1 MMPGAVGRAIRGG
14 LTRKRVPTIVIALV
28 LLVSTGASV
37 LAVALLVDSHSP
49 FDHAFTA
56 QKGAQLVVAF
66 DPAKASTAQL
76 KATSRLTGVTAASG
90 PFATATVTTKTSG
103 GPGGGTQDLPPL
115 SLAGRGSPGGPVD
128 DVVLQSGHWPQGPG
142 QLVLDLGGGGG
153 ELPPFPLG
161 TKFTVQ
167 GERGHPVLTLVGT
180 GVSVTS
186 SAAGWVTPGEIKALA
201 GGAGGS
207 FSRAG
212 TASGHQA
219 GVQMLYRFAHAG
231 TTAAIRADTES
242 LAGVLP
248 AGAITG
254 TQSWLA
260 ADLAETGNISAF
272 VPFLIAFGVIG
283 LVMSALIVTNVVSGA
298 VVAGY
303 RRIGILKSIGFSPR
317 QVVIAYT
324 SQAAIPAVV
333 GCLGGIAGGN
343 ALAVPV
349 LHNTEQ
355 VYGVGSL
362 TVPVWVDVAVP
373 AALGLIVG
381 LAAVLP
387 ALRAGRL
394 SAVQAIAIGRAP
406 RTGRGYAAH
415 RIFGRLSLPRPV
427 TIGLAAP
434 FARPARTTMTLA
446 AILLGATAVTFA
458 VGLSSSL
465 NRVVEGLRRSQA
477 VPVSVG
483 LAADSPGFHAGRITI
498 SHGPGGKGAQ
508 GTQGAQGQAPPIK
521 QPSAA
526 TAKRAITAALRAE
539 PGTKHFVAEATGSVG
554 VAGLAQPVDLTA
566 FQGNASWTGYAMISG
581 HWYAG
586 PGQAVVPTHFL
597 TETGKSV
604 GDDVTLLIDG
614 KQVVVRIVG
623 EVFLTRNTGLDV
635 LTSWQTLARAHATRG
650 ISVDQYE
657 VALKPGV
664 SAGGYA
670 QSLQNRL
677 GNAFY
682 FVMRN
687 NRSSDVVDLM
697 ITLIGTLTFL
707 LAIAAGLG
715 VLNTIVLQTRE
726 RVHDLGVFKAIGMTP
741 RQTIAMAICWVAGIG
756 VVASALAVPLGI
768 AVHNYV
774 LPAMAHAVDLGL
786 PASFLHVYQPGE
798 LAVLGLAGIAIAVAG
813 ALLPAS
819 WAAATKTGAALHAE

>member
-1 MMPGAVGRAIRGG
+1 MSAPIKGSTAVGRAIRGG
-14 LTRKRVPTIVIALV
+14 LTRKRVQTIVIGLV

-56 QKGAQLVVAF
+56 QRGADLTVTV
-66 DPAKASTAQL
+66 DPARTSDAELAAS
-76 KATSRLTGVTAASG
+76 KRLTGVTAASG
-90 PFATATVTTKTSG
+90 PFHTATVVTKTSYG
-103 GPGGGTQDLPPL
+103 LNGPMTLPPL
-115 SLAGRGSPGGPVD
+115 TLAGRASPGGPVD
-128 DVVLQSGHWPQGPG
+128 DVVLQSGHWPKAAG
-142 QLVLDLGGGGG
+142 QFVLDIGGGGG

-161 TKFTVQ
+161 SKFTVQ
-167 GERGHPVLTLVGT
+167 GVSGHPVLTLVGT
-180 GVSVTS
+180 AVSVTS
-186 SAAGWVTPGEIKALA
+186 TAAGWVTPGEIAALA
-201 GGAGGS
+201 SGS
-207 FSRAG
+207 QTQG
-212 TASGHQA
+212 T
-219 GVQMLYRFAHAG
+219 QMLYRFAHASN
-231 TTAAIRADTES
+231 TTAIKADTKTI
-242 LAGVLP
+242 AAALP
-248 AGAITG
+248 GGAITG

-317 QVVIAYT
+317 QIVAAYT

-333 GCLGGIAGGN
+333 GCLGGIVLGN
-343 ALAVPV
+343 VLAIPV
-349 LHNTEQ
+349 LHNAEQ

-362 TVPVWVDVAVP
+362 QVPAWVDVAVP
-373 AALGLIVG
+373 AALCAIVG

-415 RIFGRLSLPRPV
+415 RLFGRLGLPRPV

-446 AILLGATAVTFA
+446 AILLGAMAVTFA

-465 NRVVEGLRRSQA
+465 NRVVEGLRRSEA
-477 VPVSVG
+477 VPVSVALPSAGTG
-483 LAADSPGFHAGRITI
+483 LRVGRPVIKP
-498 SHGPGGKGAQ
+498 GPGGDGGPGSQKTPGQVGALK
-508 GTQGAQGQAPPIK
+508 P
-521 QPSAA
+521 PSAA
-526 TAKRAITAALRAE
+526 TAQRKITAALRAQ
-539 PGTKHFVAEATGSVG
+539 PGTKRFVAEAVG
-554 VAGLAQPVDLTA
+554 PVTVAGLAQQVDLTA

-581 HWYAG
+581 HWYTG

-597 TETGKSV
+597 TETGKLV
-604 GDDVTLLIDG
+604 GDDVTLLVG
-614 KQVVVRIVG
+614 GRQVVVRIVG

-635 LTSWQTLARAHATRG
+635 LTDYQTLVNANATHG
-650 ISVDQYE
+650 ISIDHYD

-664 SAGGYA
+664 SAGDYSN
-670 QSLQNRL
+670 SLQARL

-682 FVMRN
+682 FVSLN
-687 NRSSDVVDLM
+687 NQSSDVIDLM
-697 ITLIGTLTFL
+697 ITLIGTLTLL
-707 LAIAAGLG
+707 LAITAGLG

-726 RVHDLGVFKAIGMTP
+726 RVHDLGVFKAVGMTP
-741 RQTIAMAICWVAGIG
+741 RQTITMAICWVAGIG
-756 VVASALAVPLGI
+756 VVASALAVPLGML
-768 AVHNYV
+768 VHGYV

-786 PASFLHVYQPGE
+786 PASFLNVYQPGE
-798 LAVLGLAGIAIAVAG
+798 LAVLGLAGIVIAVAG